1 LNATN
6 GKKTSMLAAT
16 ADFRDLDEIIKD
28 VSPERTA
35 TAVRRIGALFAHG
48 ASQFNSQHVALFD
61 NVLKGLLAQ
70 SDVSARAE
78 LALCLASLINAP
90 PSVVRELIHDDA
102 IRVCGPLLKNS
113 PLIDEPTLIEIASM
127 KGQQQLLA
135 ISKRDA
141 ISPTITDV
149 IVQRGERI
157 VVRSVARNDT
167 AAFSEQGYS
176 TLVQRAAD
184 DGILAVMVGQRE
196 DLPAALLQRLLSESA
211 DLVRRRIFEAASPQR
226 RSRIAKT
233 IVELTGPQQN
243 GKRDFAAAQAAVL
256 VLQKVGRL
264 SQEQVTRFAQERKY
278 EEAVAVL
285 AAISGLALETID
297 QALSGGKRDQVLILG
312 RGLRLEWTTVRALLA
327 LRLAPGR
334 TLSPADVENARVSYE
349 RLATSTA
356 QRVMK
361 FWTERVPQG

>member
-1 LNATN
+1 MA
-6 GKKTSMLAAT
+6 SMLAAT
-16 ADFRDLDEIIKD
+16 ANFPDLDEIIKD

-35 TAVRRIGALFAHG
+35 KAVRRIGALFAQS

-61 NVLKGLLAQ
+61 SILKGLLAQ
-70 SDVSARAE
+70 SDDAARAE
-78 LALCLASLINAP
+78 LALSLASLVNAP

-102 IRVCGPLLKNS
+102 IRICGPLLKNS
-113 PLIDEPTLIEIASM
+113 PLVDEPTLIEIARM
-127 KGQQQLLA
+127 KGQQHLLA

-141 ISPTITDV
+141 ISPNVTDV
-149 IVQRGERI
+149 IVSRGERI

-167 AAFSEQGYS
+167 AAFSEQGYAS
-176 TLVQRAAD
+176 LVQRAAD
-184 DGILAVMVGQRE
+184 DGILAVTVGQRA
-196 DLPAALLQRLLSESA
+196 DLSALLLRQLLSESA
-211 DLVRRRIFEAASPQR
+211 DLVRRRIFEAASPER
-226 RSRIAKT
+226 RSRIAKA
-233 IVELTGPQQN
+233 IVEMTGDSAPQSAR
-243 GKRDFAAAQAAVL
+243 RDFAAAQAAML

-264 SQEQVTRFAQERKY
+264 NQDQVARFAQERKY
-278 EEAVAVL
+278 EEAVAML

-334 TLSPADVENARVSYE
+334 TLSAADVENARVSYE

-361 FWTERVPQG
+361 FWTERAPQS